1 MYLLIAIFT
10 YDKSE
15 NGMETN
21 KGNGQQK
28 NKMFVK
34 ISEAIENLVLE
45 GF

>member
-28 NKMFVK
+28 INVSKDFG
-34 ISEAIENLVLE
+34 SY
-45 GF
+45 